1 MRVASGEMQMLYTA
15 AETKFKVSYWL
26 GENIYKMYNWP
37 ERFRIQNKEIL
48 DFPCSS
54 GGKESTCNAEDTS
67 QMPGLGRSTGEGIGY
82 PLYSDLKNSMDYLIH
97 GIAKSQT

>member
-37 ERFRIQNKEIL
+37 ERILEYRIKKFWTSLVAQVVNNPPAMQKTL
-48 DFPCSS
+48 VRCL
-54 GGKESTCNAEDTS
+54 GWED
-67 QMPGLGRSTGEGIGY
+67 
-82 PLYSDLKNSMDYLIH
+82 PLEK
-97 GIAKSQT
+97 G